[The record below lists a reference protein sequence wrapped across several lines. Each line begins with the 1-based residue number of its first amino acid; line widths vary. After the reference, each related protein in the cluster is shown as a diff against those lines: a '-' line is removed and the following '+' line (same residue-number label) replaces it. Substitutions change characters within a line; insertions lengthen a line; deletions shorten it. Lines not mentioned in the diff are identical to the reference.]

1 MYSKSFFHNSNF
13 LSLFFFLFLFS
24 LNSYSQDLK
33 FNVEIITDQLQVDQQ
48 KTNVQIY
55 PTLKST
61 ITSFLN
67 NRKWSNDEY
76 QKGEEIEAI
85 MQIILTKADAQG
97 NFQANVQLQV
107 FRPVYGT
114 DYQTQILNYIDK
126 DFIFS
131 YQLGMPLTYNDNNFI
146 DNLTSTLAFYANL
159 VCVYSYDSFSEL
171 GGNPYV
177 QKINNIVNLAV
188 TSGKGWGSATDIR
201 SRAGINE
208 NLLNQQLQGFRK
220 NFYQY
225 HRLYLDQFVNKP
237 DAMREGLVKIF
248 NEMRE
253 TNASRPGSAYLRLF
267 FESKSNEIISI
278 MEEATPTV
286 RQQAFAQLSNLD
298 PTNTEK
304 YRALVK

>member
-1 MYSKSFFHNSNF
+1 
-13 LSLFFFLFLFS
+13 
-24 LNSYSQDLK
+24 
-33 FNVEIITDQLQVDQQ
+33 
-48 KTNVQIY
+48 
-55 PTLKST
+55 
-61 ITSFLN
+61 
-67 NRKWSNDEY
+67 
-76 QKGEEIEAI
+76 
-85 MQIILTKADAQG
+85 
-97 NFQANVQLQV
+97 
-107 FRPVYGT
+107 
-114 DYQTQILNYIDK
+114 
-126 DFIFS
+126 
-131 YQLGMPLTYNDNNFI
+131 MPLTYNDNNFI

-159 VCVYSYDSFSEL
+159 VCVYSYDSFGEL

-188 TSGKGWGSATDIR
+188 TSGKGWGNATDIR

-225 HRLYLDQFVNKP
+225 HRLYLDQFVNNP

-253 TNASRPGSAYLRLF
+253 INASRPGSAYLRLF

-278 MEEATPTV
+278 MDEATPTV

-304 YRALVK
+304 YRALIK